1 MSDQDVGQTNLHS
14 QKSDEH
20 SEPAVAVPKI
30 GDLHKQAAL
39 LSKLPVVSKLLAS
52 PETLDKLTSQSP
64 QLAQMLAAN
73 PFMKDMLQ
81 PQALSQLLQAAQ
93 DPQSLQNLL
102 GEHLHMEFAYSSLP
116 AACHQQHLNSLLQ
129 LGSRA

>member
-14 QKSDEH
+14 QKSDDH
-20 SEPAVAVPKI
+20 SEPAVALPRMAEL

-52 PETLDKLTSQSP
+52 PETLDRFTAQSP
-64 QLAQMLAAN
+64 QLAQMMAAN

-81 PQALSQLLQAAQ
+81 PQAVSQLLQAAQ
-93 DPQSLQNLL
+93 DPQSLQSLL
-102 GEHLHMEFAYSSLP
+102 GEALPMEFAYSFLG
-116 AACHQQHLNSLLQ
+116 AACHQQHMNCVL
-129 LGSRA
+129 

>member
-1 MSDQDVGQTNLHS
+1 MSDQVVGQTNFHS
-14 QKSDEH
+14 QTRDDH
-20 SEPAVAVPKI
+20 SEPAVAVPRMAEL

-39 LSKLPVVSKLLAS
+39 LSKLPVMSKLLAS
-52 PETLDKLTSQSP
+52 PDTLDRLTAQSP

-81 PQALSQLLQAAQ
+81 PQAVSQLLQAAQ

-102 GEHLHMEFAYSSLP
+102 GEHLHMWFAHSFLGTT
-116 AACHQQHLNSLLQ
+116 CH
-129 LGSRA
+129 

>member
-1 MSDQDVGQTNLHS
+1 MSDQDVGQLIHS
-14 QKSDEH
+14 QKISDP
-20 SEPAVAVPKI
+20 SEPAVAVPKTAEL

-52 PETLDKLTSQSP
+52 PHTLDRLTAQSP
-64 QLAQMLAAN
+64 PLAQMLAAN

-81 PQALSQLLQAAQ
+81 PQAVSQLLQAAQ

-102 GEHLHMEFAYSSLP
+102 GEHLHMEFAQSFPSAVYHQQRLSSL
-116 AACHQQHLNSLLQ
+116 L
-129 LGSRA
+129 

>member
-1 MSDQDVGQTNLHS
+1 MAKL
-14 QKSDEH
+14 
-20 SEPAVAVPKI
+20 

-52 PETLDKLTSQSP
+52 PDTLDRLTAQSP

-81 PQALSQLLQAAQ
+81 PQAVSQLLQAAQ

-102 GEHLHMEFAYSSLP
+102 GEHLHMEFAYSFLG
-116 AACHQQHLNSLLQ
+116 AACHQQHLNSLL
-129 LGSRA
+129 

>member
-1 MSDQDVGQTNLHS
+1 MSNQDIGQSNLRS
-14 QKSDEH
+14 RNSDDH
-20 SEPAVAVPKI
+20 SEPAVAVPRI

-39 LSKLPVVSKLLAS
+39 LSKLPVVSKLSAS
-52 PETLDKLTSQSP
+52 PETLDKLTAQSP

-81 PQALSQLLQAAQ
+81 PQAVSQLLQAAQ

-102 GEHLHMEFAYSSLP
+102 GEHLHMEFAYSFLN
-116 AACHQQHLNSLLQ
+116 AGCHQQHLNFLL
-129 LGSRA
+129 